1 MMVKMSDDVVGEL
14 LSALFRLGALQLM
27 LARNRIQTAWS
38 VDRLFAAFFFADV
51 SRARNATPI

>member
-1 MMVKMSDDVVGEL
+1 MMVEMSDDVVGEL
-14 LSALFRLGALQLM
+14 LCALFRLGALQLM

-38 VDRLFAAFFFADV
+38 VDRFFAAFCFADV